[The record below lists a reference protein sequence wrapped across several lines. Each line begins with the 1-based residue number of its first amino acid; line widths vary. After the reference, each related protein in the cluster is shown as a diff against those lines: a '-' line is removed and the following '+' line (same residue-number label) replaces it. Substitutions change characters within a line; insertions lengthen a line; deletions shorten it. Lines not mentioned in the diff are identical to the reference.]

1 MTSELISVSIS
12 LASGILGTWIKLNND
27 LTKMK
32 SRVDMLERNEAK
44 VEVALREL
52 IDGINEI
59 KLLLA
64 KNRVE

>member
-1 MTSELISVSIS
+1 MTSELISVAVS